1 MVKVNLK
8 PVTVEN
14 WQDCIKLELAPAQEG
29 FLPNNLYSIAEAQFY
44 PEARSLAI
52 YDEADQIVGYAL
64 FGRDVSSGK
73 WKVFRFMIDRRH
85 QGNGYGEAGIRQI
98 IQQIALEPDGDEIL
112 ICYQKTNR
120 IAQSLYAKIGFI
132 EQETDS
138 NGKVTALLQ
147 FERSYTNWRR

>member
-14 WQDCIKLELAPAQEG
+14 WKDCIKLELAPGQEG
-29 FLPNNLYSIAEAQFY
+29 FLPNNLYSIAETQFY

-52 YDEADQIVGYAL
+52 YNEADQIVGYVL